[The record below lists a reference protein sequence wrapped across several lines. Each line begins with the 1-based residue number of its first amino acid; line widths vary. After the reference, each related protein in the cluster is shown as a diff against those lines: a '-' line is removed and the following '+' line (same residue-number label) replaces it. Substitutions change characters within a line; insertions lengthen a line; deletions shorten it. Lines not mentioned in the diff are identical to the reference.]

1 MATLTVQTI
10 DNDGLTPSY
19 AAATAGGDDF
29 VCQDDQRTYLEII
42 NSGGSA
48 ITVTIPAQ
56 QSTALQSGVGQVTV
70 AALTAS
76 VAATTGRAK
85 IGPIGSAHIR
95 ANDGKVQVT
104 YSAVTSVTVGVFRL
118 PRSLG

>member
-10 DNDGLTPSY
+10 DNDGLTPSF
-19 AAATAGGDDF
+19 ATANSGGDDF
-29 VCQDDQRTYLEII
+29 VCQDDQRTYVEVV
-42 NSGGSA
+42 NGGGST

-56 QSTALQSGVGQVTV
+56 QSTSLQSGVGQVAV
-70 AALTAS
+70 SALTAS
-76 VAATTGRAK
+76 IASSARAK

-95 ANDGKVQVT
+95 ANDGKVQIS
-104 YSAVTSVTVGVFRL
+104 YSAVTSVTVGAFRL